1 MLSNLTSLGH
11 GITGKRIAYSRRH
24 ANAARKGSDVLPN
37 RAEKDLVNRA
47 MADCNKAIEMDQRNS
62 LAWTNRG
69 LACIEL
75 WDKKPDVKTG
85 LYACSS
91 LDPGAVTAKAKIDNL
106 RFNDLLLQAYFEG
119 HLVQP
124 TGLARAKAP
133 EDLIPDQTYRVEARE
148 MVKKDGTVALDRKG
162 NARQTFVIADT
173 DGNEVSAG
181 AYAESRPFIGL
192 DLVYLG
198 AIPTL
203 ELEDPG
209 TYKHRVTQVFQ
220 VTTPRRIQDRS
231 LYFEKAGWQG
241 PEEQSHRRPSE
252 RIENPR
258 NGTVREPRNN

>member
-1 MLSNLTSLGH
+1 MSTETPTREFDSKKFFAELT
-11 GITGKRIAYSRRH
+11 
-24 ANAARKGSDVLPN
+24 
-37 RAEKDLVNRA
+37 EK
-47 MADCNKAIEMDQRNS
+47 MRNEVD
-62 LAWTNRG
+62 TE
-69 LACIEL
+69 CIECGS
-75 WDKKPDVKTG
+75 KPDVPVRTAA
-85 LYACSS
+85 LSCLP
-91 LDPGAVTAKAKIDNL
+91 LDEY
-106 RFNDLLLQAYFEG
+106 QAYFEG

-173 DGNEVSAG
+173 DGNEVSG

-209 TYKHRVTQVFQ
+209 SYKHRVTQVFQ

-241 PEEQSHRRPSE
+241 PEEQSQDDQASE
-252 RIENPR
+252 
-258 NGTVREPRNN
+258 